1 MNHILNQSKR
11 GENRL
16 RLKSTKNAATTGYFF
31 SFIIFGLLTAALGP
45 TLPGMAENTR
55 SQLAQISFIFTA
67 QSLGYLVGSVSGG
80 RLFDRFP
87 GHPLL
92 AGVLLG
98 MALLAFSIP
107 ITTGLWLLIG
117 IFLLLGIMQG
127 ALEVG
132 NNTLLVWLH
141 RDQVG
146 PYMNALHFF
155 FGLGAVLSPMIVVRS
170 IASSGDFRW
179 VYWALALLAL
189 PVSVWLARLPSPRD
203 GEHHQMAQTGQSNTL
218 LILLVAVLL
227 FLYVG
232 AEVSYGGWVYTYVI
246 NTFAGI
252 PASSAAMLTSA
263 FWGAFT
269 VGRLVS
275 IPLASRVKPGVVLM
289 IDLIGCLLSLGLM
302 MLLRG
307 SLAALWVGT
316 LGLGIFMAAFFPTT
330 VTLAG
335 QRMRIT
341 GQVSGWFF
349 VGAGAGGMI
358 LPWLIGQL
366 IEPMG
371 AMVVMGFILVDLL
384 FALGVLVV
392 FLYTTSQAR
401 QTQVVALE
409 QSGIEE

>member
-1 MNHILNQSKR
+1 
-11 GENRL
+11 
-16 RLKSTKNAATTGYFF
+16 
-31 SFIIFGLLTAALGP
+31 
-45 TLPGMAENTR
+45 
-55 SQLAQISFIFTA
+55 
-67 QSLGYLVGSVSGG
+67 
-80 RLFDRFP
+80 
-87 GHPLL
+87 
-92 AGVLLG
+92 
-98 MALLAFSIP
+98 
-107 ITTGLWLLIG
+107 
-117 IFLLLGIMQG
+117 
-127 ALEVG
+127 
-132 NNTLLVWLH
+132 
-141 RDQVG
+141 
-146 PYMNALHFF
+146 
-155 FGLGAVLSPMIVVRS
+155 
-170 IASSGDFRW
+170 
-179 VYWALALLAL
+179 
-189 PVSVWLARLPSPRD
+189 
-203 GEHHQMAQTGQSNTL
+203 
-218 LILLVAVLL
+218 
-227 FLYVG
+227 
-232 AEVSYGGWVYTYVI
+232 
-246 NTFAGI
+246 
-252 PASSAAMLTSA
+252 MLTSA

-269 VGRLVS
+269 VGRLIS